1 MGRMR
6 ALMARALPTTTHCTV
21 GRSEPKCPSIS
32 GSATS
37 TDPLST
43 TETKV
48 PMAMAA
54 NTHHL

>member
-1 MGRMR
+1 
-6 ALMARALPTTTHCTV
+6 MAKALPTTTHCTV
-21 GRSEPKCPSIS
+21 GRSEPKCLSIS

-37 TDPLST
+37 TEPLST

-48 PMAMAA
+48 PMAMAV